1 MATTL
6 SILTAIVLIV
16 AMVLAYAYSGRR
28 RRRASDDGVF
38 ARLWAS
44 LDPIITDKN
53 NWEGNTTQSLR
64 RIAILSIL
72 FAATVAA
79 WATAA
84 SVMRTIWLYQLPG
97 GPGGLAAGD
106 LAKHATDWTV
116 WAVALFQIVRGV
128 GGTLALCAAAGLA
141 GAALGFLFGLPQPPE
156 KTAQPAPSSADKTAN
171 PGPQGDRTWRLNS
184 NLMDISDWLTKAI
197 VGVSLFEAQRAFG
210 LFGGKAQLVAQWLFD
225 SRGGSYAV
233 LPAAMAGAAV
243 LGFLFTNLHTQLVV
257 SGLFAEADQ
266 YLAKAWPGRVA
277 RATLAGIKNIR
288 EGLVPRISRAM
299 NVPEPQDR
307 PTPDEVEAALEYI
320 GITLHDLKSRPG
332 FTREEVLSWAR
343 AKAVLNQYREAAQ
356 GYIYLLGKNG
366 ND

>member
-6 SILTAIVLIV
+6 AILTAIVLIV
-16 AMVLAYAYSGRR
+16 AMVLAFAYSGKRR
-28 RRRASDDGVF
+28 RDGSGGGVF
-38 ARLWAS
+38 ASLWAS

-64 RIAILSIL
+64 RIAIVSIL

-79 WATAA
+79 WATGA
-84 SVMRTIWLYQLPG
+84 SVMRTIWLFQPNA
-97 GPGGLAAGD
+97 PAGFAQGE
-106 LAKHATDWTV
+106 LTKHATDWTV

-128 GGTLALCAAAGLA
+128 AGTLALCAAAGLA

-156 KTAQPAPSSADKTAN
+156 KTAQAAPNNADKTAN
-171 PGPQGDRTWRLNS
+171 PDPQPNRTWRLNS

-233 LPAAMAGAAV
+233 LPAAMAGTAV

-257 SGLFAEADQ
+257 SGPGPAASRGRH
-266 YLAKAWPGRVA
+266 WPASRTFA
-277 RATLAGIKNIR
+277 RAWC
-288 EGLVPRISRAM
+288 RAS
-299 NVPEPQDR
+299 PAP
-307 PTPDEVEAALEYI
+307 
-320 GITLHDLKSRPG
+320 
-332 FTREEVLSWAR
+332 
-343 AKAVLNQYREAAQ
+343 
-356 GYIYLLGKNG
+356 
-366 ND
+366 

>member
-1 MATTL
+1 VATTL

-64 RIAILSIL
+64 RIAIASIL
-72 FAATVAA
+72 FGATVAA
-79 WATAA
+79 WAIGA
-84 SVMRTIWLYQLPG
+84 SVMRTIWLYQTSSLTGIPKEE
-97 GPGGLAAGD
+97 
-106 LAKHATDWTV
+106 LAKHAADWTV
-116 WAVALFQIVRGV
+116 WAVTLLQIVRGV

-141 GAALGFLFGLPQPPE
+141 GAALGFLFGLPQPPA
-156 KTAQPAPSSADKTAN
+156 KTAAAAPNNADKTAN
-171 PGPQGDRTWRLNS
+171 PNPQGDRTWRLNS

-210 LFGGKAQLVAQWLFD
+210 LFGGKTQLVAQWLFE

-257 SGLFAEADQ
+257 SGLFAEADRR
-266 YLAKAWPGRVA
+266 LKSLPGGVT
-277 RATLAGIKNIR
+277 RATLSSIKNIR
-288 EGLVPRISRAM
+288 EGLVPRISRAL
-299 NVPEPQDR
+299 NVPEPLDQ
-307 PTPDEVEAALEYI
+307 PTPDEVEAAMEYI
-320 GITLHDLKSRPG
+320 GMTFDDLKSRPEM
-332 FTREEVLSWAR
+332 TREDVRSWAR
-343 AKAVLNQYREAAQ
+343 AMAVLNNYREAVQ
-356 GYIYLLGKNG
+356 GYMYLLGKNSNG
-366 ND
+366 